1 MKLMSDGQPRNI
13 RRMSALLGRAPEQAE
28 SLVRLLV
35 GMKMLVPAGSEND
48 RDCCYIIN
56 MTNQSAVI

>member
-1 MKLMSDGQPRNI
+1 MELMSDGQPRNI
-13 RRMSALLGRAPEQAE
+13 RRIGVLLDRALEQVE

-35 GMKMLVPAGSEND
+35 GMKVLVPVGSEND